1 MDHSIAH
8 IMEYSGQ
15 AIETKILTAS
25 STHHGNKDHPD
36 SGENK
41 AHNKEQQLESGFYK
55 ALGEVI
61 SQYDEVLLFGPTD
74 AKIEFFNM
82 LRTDRHFEK
91 IKIDTKQADKMTE
104 NQEHAFV
111 SEYFGRF

>member
-74 AKIEFFNM
+74 A
-82 LRTDRHFEK
+82 DRK
-91 IKIDTKQADKMTE
+91 S
-104 NQEHAFV
+104 V
-111 SEYFGRF
+111 V